1 MKDQLTVVVE
11 YDDEAGDGGAY
22 EVGRAPA
29 GSNELRM
36 VCARARREAR
46 EQVRANGGWASVF
59 VGVGD
64 VETVNCETAECI
76 YGLEGDPS

>member
-36 VCARARREAR
+36 ICAHARREAR

-64 VETVNCETAECI
+64 VKTVNCETAECVFS
-76 YGLEGDPS
+76 LEESSS

>member
-11 YDDEAGDGGAY
+11 YDDEAGEGGAY

-36 VCARARREAR
+36 VCAHARREAR

-64 VETVNCETAECI
+64 VEEVNCETAECI
-76 YGLEGDPS
+76 FSLEGDPS